1 MKDSNDIRTYPSKGL
16 ILFLSGVILFGAL
29 CIVGTVFLVDNMAL
43 KVVLIVFCAIFIVLS
58 LIVLLMEAINY
69 LSLDE
74 TNQQLVVHKFI
85 VKKKIPLT
93 KVSRIEVKDGF
104 YIFQNGQKELHRTGV
119 DVVGA
124 NTLIVHLERCG
135 IKIKW

>member
-43 KVVLIVFCAIFIVLS
+43 KIVLIVFCAIFIVLS

-85 VKKKIPLT
+85 VQKKIPLT
-93 KVSRIEVKDGF
+93 KVSRVEVKD
-104 YIFQNGQKELHRTGV
+104 QNGQKELHRTGV